1 MSVTVMKVIVM
12 IVLTMFAQ
20 IVIVKT
26 KVLID
31 TYQNR
36 LQGETNATFKT
47 KRIKCERTLYQD
59 SYIAING

>member
-12 IVLTMFAQ
+12 IVLMMFAQ

-31 TYQNR
+31 TYQTR
-36 LQGETNATFKT
+36 LQGETNATFET
-47 KRIKCERTLYQD
+47 KRNEC
-59 SYIAING
+59 